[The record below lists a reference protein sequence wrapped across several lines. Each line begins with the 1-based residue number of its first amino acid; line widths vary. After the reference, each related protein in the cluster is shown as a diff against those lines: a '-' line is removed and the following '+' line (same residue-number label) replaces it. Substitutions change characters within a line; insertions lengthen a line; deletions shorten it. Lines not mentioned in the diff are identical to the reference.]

1 MRNRSQKSIFNIFAI
16 LLLLFIAAF
25 INVWNNS
32 MTDLQSDIG
41 DQRWLVYTV
50 YLLSAYSAWIWLSTG
65 SSKFKG
71 IHIVCLLWCI
81 IMPIMIWINRGKL
94 VVIFQTILW
103 PLLFEVSFLLVKHD
117 KNNLDAFRKL
127 FYIVAIYGSYFFLQ
141 SRVEMLTNRHI
152 QSNTIYFVFLTL
164 PWLLLNKEKWL
175 RLFVL
180 ILYSVLG
187 FWSLKR
193 SVMLTVVFVWAAYF
207 LSTLKDERKKMLN
220 LFLITSLIIGGI
232 YAYSYGDNLLGGH
245 LSERI
250 NREETD
256 EGKNRLAIYRV
267 TWEMIR
273 SSSTEDIIFG
283 HGHFGVRDDSE
294 LEISAHND
302 FMEVIYDYGII
313 IFVLYLCLWV
323 YVFRRCLQLYRLKSE
338 LFIPYA
344 ASLAIFLVISMV
356 AHLILYTSY
365 FNYLVLFWGSIEA
378 FFYHRQSNKKLK

>member
-16 LLLLFIAAF
+16 LFLLFVAAF
-25 INVWNNS
+25 VNVWNNS
-32 MTDLQSDIG
+32 MTDMQSDIG

-81 IMPIMIWINRGKL
+81 IMPIMIWINRGKP

-117 KNNLDAFRKL
+117 RINLDAFRKL
-127 FYIVAIYGSYFFLQ
+127 FYIVAIYGSCFFLQ
-141 SRVEMLTNRHI
+141 SRVEMMTSRYV

-164 PWLLLNKEKWL
+164 PWLLLTKEKWL

-193 SVMLTVVFVWAAYF
+193 SVMLSVVFV
-207 LSTLKDERKKMLN
+207 
-220 LFLITSLIIGGI
+220 FLIASLIIGGI
-232 YAYSYGDNLLGGH
+232 SGYSYGDKLLSGK

-256 EGKNRLAIYRV
+256 EGRNRLAIYTV
-267 TWEMIR
+267 TWKMIQ
-273 SSSTEDIIFG
+273 SSSTKDIVFG
-283 HGHFGVRDDSE
+283 HGHYGVRNDSV

-313 IFVLYLCLWV
+313 IFVLYLGLWV
-323 YVFRRCLQLYRLKSE
+323 YVFRRCTQLFRLNSD
-338 LFIPYA
+338 LFMPYA

-356 AHLILYTSY
+356 GHLILYTSY
-365 FNYLVLFWGSIEA
+365 FNYLVLFWGSIEGS
-378 FFYHRQSNKKLK
+378 FYSKERKTIMKKNR